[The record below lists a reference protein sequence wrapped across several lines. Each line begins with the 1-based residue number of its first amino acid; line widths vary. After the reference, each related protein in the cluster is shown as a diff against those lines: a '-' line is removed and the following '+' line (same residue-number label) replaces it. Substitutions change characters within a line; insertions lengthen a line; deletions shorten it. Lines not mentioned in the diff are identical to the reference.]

1 MARCDEM
8 REGEIYRCEQCGL
21 EIQVIEEC
29 AHEEGAEAEET
40 CQVEGFVCCGEPL
53 TLKELV

>member
-8 REGEIYRCEQCGL
+8 REGELYCCEQCGL

-29 AHEEGAEAEET
+29 AHEEGKEAEEI
-40 CQVEGFVCCGEPL
+40 CRIEDFVCCGGPL
-53 TLKELV
+53 TLKEG

>member
-8 REGEIYRCEQCGL
+8 REGEVYCCEHCGL

-29 AHEEGAEAEET
+29 SHEEDEEAEEI
-40 CQVEGFVCCGEPL
+40 CRIEDFVCCGEPL
-53 TLKELV
+53 SLKEG